1 MLGSA
6 ALGETSII
14 FTDLA
19 KNNNKKEKML
29 VFTSEAE
36 GPVLLVV
43 DRGRR
48 VVEVHRPQ
56 RRRVDGVLGIV
67 HPQAVSHLA
76 K

>member
-1 MLGSA
+1 
-6 ALGETSII
+6 
-14 FTDLA
+14 
-19 KNNNKKEKML
+19 ML

-56 RRRVDGVLGIV
+56 RGRVDGVLRVV

-76 K
+76 SN

>member
-1 MLGSA
+1 MQGNLGRNKHNIRRF
-6 ALGETSII
+6 GK
-14 FTDLA
+14 
-19 KNNNKKEKML
+19 KNNNKKML

-56 RRRVDGVLGIV
+56 RRRVDGVLRVV